1 MEKKFI
7 KPTKNHKKL
16 EPNQKYGIFYFILF
30 ICIILIEIFLI
41 VKSGEKYKEY
51 KKSFKSKHN
60 LILNLNSNIS
70 NLLKEIETNEKEIKI
85 IENDTIPNNN
95 IILQSYEKKQNI
107 LINESNEL
115 SQAFHKSFEEYES
128 RKEIYDDEIIEKN
141 NTIKELYIELKN
153 NILLRTNLED
163 KLDNIEEHLTEDLSN
178 INIKSSILEND
189 ESKKNLLIK
198 WITGTGEGQIKKIK
212 LIFSAEEY
220 DFDSFSFHEICGNE
234 DIDNTLII
242 IKTEND
248 DIIGG
253 FTFASWRPNSLI
265 SYDDKAFLFNLNK
278 EFKIRVSS
286 PSWAINSRINDGPIF
301 GMYDLIINLDKIKVQ
316 EKLESYGDK
325 DLEIGS
331 DVVRI
336 INYEVFTVIFK

>member
-7 KPTKNHKKL
+7 KPTKNHKNLK
-16 EPNQKYGIFYFILF
+16 PKQNYGIFYFILF
-30 ICIILIEIFLI
+30 ICIFLIEIFLI

-70 NLLKEIETNEKEIKI
+70 NLLKEIETKEKEIKI

-95 IILQSYEKKQNI
+95 IILQSYEQKQNI

-115 SQAFHKSFEEYES
+115 SQAFYKSFEEYES

-189 ESKKNLLIK
+189 ENKKNLLIK

>member
-16 EPNQKYGIFYFILF
+16 KPNQNYGIFYFILF

-189 ESKKNLLIK
+189 ENKKNLLIK

>member
-7 KPTKNHKKL
+7 KPTKNHKKFK
-16 EPNQKYGIFYFILF
+16 PKQNYGFFNILF

-41 VKSGEKYKEY
+41 AKSREKYKEY

-60 LILNLNSNIS
+60 LILNLNNNIS
-70 NLLKEIETNEKEIKI
+70 NLLKEIETNEKEIET

-107 LINESNEL
+107 LINESNDL

-189 ESKKNLLIK
+189 ENKKNLLIK

-278 EFKIRVSS
+278 EFKIHVSS

-325 DLEIGS
+325 NLEIGS
-331 DVVRI
+331 DIVRI

>member
-7 KPTKNHKKL
+7 KPTKNHKNLK
-16 EPNQKYGIFYFILF
+16 PKQNYGIFYFILF

-60 LILNLNSNIS
+60 LIINLNSNIS
-70 NLLKEIETNEKEIKI
+70 NLLKEIETKEKEIKI

-189 ESKKNLLIK
+189 ENKKNLLIK

>member
-7 KPTKNHKKL
+7 KPTKNHKNLK
-16 EPNQKYGIFYFILF
+16 PKQNYGIFYFILF

-60 LILNLNSNIS
+60 LIINLNSNIS

-189 ESKKNLLIK
+189 ENKKNLLIK

>member
-7 KPTKNHKKL
+7 KTTKNHKNLK
-16 EPNQKYGIFYFILF
+16 PKQNYGIFYFILF

-85 IENDTIPNNN
+85 IENDTIPNNK

-189 ESKKNLLIK
+189 ENKKNLLIK